1 MQGMDPLKFRL
12 FGLIIVGLAL
22 AGWLRPVPAQ
32 AHPLDVLFHDMWVQV
47 QPTRLALSVHLVAGP
62 LVTPRLWD
70 DLDRDASG
78 TLDEAEVAAW
88 CARFAD
94 QIEIRLDGAPLAL
107 AIDSI
112 DPFPTSKAD
121 FIGAGAVNLQWSAA
135 AGLGAQPQAGDHTLG
150 LRSLA
155 YADISAVDW
164 SKTRGRAGIVVREA
178 TLAAGGEAS
187 FPISWPAAFKP
198 ESGLELPAPA
208 APEAPGAARP
218 ALLERLKAGD
228 TSWELVIGTLGM
240 ALLFGALHALQ
251 PGHGKTLVAAYL
263 IGSRGTVRQAVVLG
277 GIVTFTHTASVF
289 ILGTL
294 VLALS
299 AWFSPQHIIPG
310 LTMFSGLLVV
320 AVGMRLLLERG
331 RAARSGAATHDHGD
345 GLLHDH
351 GPGSGHQ
358 HGGGLISL
366 GVSGGLVPC
375 PEALAIM
382 IVAANIGR
390 LGLGLAMIVAFSAG
404 LAGVLI
410 TLGIVLVTVGRHTW
424 TAARRP
430 PALARWL
437 PVGSAALVVGLGA
450 ALAWQGLAT
459 IL

>member
-1 MQGMDPLKFRL
+1 MVGM
-12 FGLIIVGLAL
+12 AL
-22 AGWLRPVPAQ
+22 AGWLRPAAAL
-32 AHPLDVLFHDMWVQV
+32 AHPLDVLFHDMRVQV

-70 DLDRDASG
+70 DLDRDGSG

-88 CARFAD
+88 CARFDD
-94 QIEIRLDGAPLAL
+94 QIEIRLDGAPLIL

-112 DPFPTSKAD
+112 EPFPSIKAD
-121 FIGAGAVNLQWSAA
+121 FIGAAAINLEWSAV
-135 AGLGAQPQAGDHTLG
+135 AGLGAQPAAGDHTLS
-150 LRSLA
+150 LRSPA

-164 SKTRGRAGIVVREA
+164 SKTRGRDGIVVREA
-178 TLAAGGEAS
+178 TLAAGDEAS
-187 FPISWPAAFKP
+187 FPIVWPAAFKA
-198 ESGLELPAPA
+198 ENGLELPASAESTPQVPA
-208 APEAPGAARP
+208 SAANP
-218 ALLERLKAGD
+218 DLLERLKAGD
-228 TSWELVIGTLGM
+228 TSWGLLVGTLGM

-289 ILGTL
+289 IFGTL
-294 VLALS
+294 ILALS
-299 AWFSPQHIIPG
+299 AWVSPQRIIPG
-310 LTMFSGLLVV
+310 LTVFSGLLVV
-320 AVGMRLLLERG
+320 AVGLRLLLERG

-351 GPGSGHQ
+351 GPGADHQ

-382 IVAANIGR
+382 IAAAIIGR

-424 TAARRP
+424 NAARRP
-430 PALARWL
+430 SALARWL

>member
-1 MQGMDPLKFRL
+1 MEPLKFRL
-12 FGLIIVGLAL
+12 LGLILFGMAL
-22 AGWLRPVPAQ
+22 AGWLRPAPAR
-32 AHPLDVLFHDMWVQV
+32 AHPLDVLFHDMRVQV
-47 QPTRLALSVHLVAGP
+47 QPTRLTLSVHLVAGP

-78 TLDEAEVAAW
+78 RLDEAEVAAW
-88 CARFAD
+88 CARFGD
-94 QIEIRLDGAPLAL
+94 QIDIRLDGAPLTL

-112 DPFPTSKAD
+112 DPFPSSKAD

-135 AGLGAQPQAGDHTLG
+135 ASLGPQPAAGDHTLSM
-150 LRSLA
+150 RSPA

-178 TLAAGGEAS
+178 TLATGGEAS
-187 FPISWPAAFKP
+187 FPIIWPAAFKA

-208 APEAPGAARP
+208 PPASAGAASP

-228 TSWELVIGTLGM
+228 MSWGLLIGTLGT

-289 ILGTL
+289 IFGTL
-294 VLALS
+294 ILALS
-299 AWFSPQHIIPG
+299 AWVSPQRIIPG
-310 LTMFSGLLVV
+310 LTVFSGLLVV
-320 AVGMRLLLERG
+320 AVGLRLLLERG
-331 RAARSGAATHDHGD
+331 RAARSGADIHDHGD
-345 GLLHDH
+345 GLFHEH
-351 GPGSGHQ
+351 GPGASH
-358 HGGGLISL
+358 HHAGGLISL

-375 PEALAIM
+375 PEALVIM
-382 IVAANIGR
+382 IVAATIGR

-424 TAARRP
+424 NAARRP